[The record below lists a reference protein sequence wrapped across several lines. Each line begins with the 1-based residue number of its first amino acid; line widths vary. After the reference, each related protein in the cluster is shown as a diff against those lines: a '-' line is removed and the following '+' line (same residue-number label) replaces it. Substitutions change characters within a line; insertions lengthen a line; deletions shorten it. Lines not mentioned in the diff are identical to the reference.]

1 MSNQLENINQAI
13 WELKQMIE
21 AEPERRSLRR
31 DLLRFFFESRQH
43 IEKRGGIPEEDR
55 SFLML
60 QERESISCVL
70 LHGAGGTP
78 AEMQPFAEHL
88 FSQGYSVYG
97 VRLPLDPK
105 TADTGF
111 GEYIRS
117 RFPGEKGKQTVQ
129 KIRSS
134 NSWSECLSHSQIVLE
149 TVLGY
154 SPTAY
159 LIGFSFG
166 ATLAL
171 ELALRYPLKGTVLIS
186 PALVPAS
193 NRRYMLF
200 KFWKKIFPSLVKNMA
215 PVRSTM
221 LEFIDNVRTGLKEV
235 PEPMLVIQS
244 ADDPVISARGFQ
256 ILRRVSTHP
265 GSRFVLL
272 ENGGHVIIKGDRS
285 PKVFDICSSFI
296 RDI

>member
-1 MSNQLENINQAI
+1 VSNQLENINQAI

-31 DLLRFFFESRQH
+31 DLLKYFFESRQYV
-43 IEKRGGIPEEDR
+43 EKRGGIPEDER

-60 QERESISCVL
+60 QERESVCCVL

-78 AEMQPFAEHL
+78 GEMQPFAEHL
-88 FSQGYSVYG
+88 FNQGYSVYG

-117 RFPGEKGKQTVQ
+117 RFPGDKGRQVDQ
-129 KIRSS
+129 KLRSS
-134 NSWSECLSHSQIVLE
+134 NSWSECLSHSRIVLE
-149 TVLGY
+149 TALGY
-154 SPTAY
+154 SSATY

-171 ELALRYPLKGTVLIS
+171 ELALKYPLKGTVLIS

-193 NRRYMLF
+193 SRRHMLF
-200 KFWKKIFPSLVKNMA
+200 KFWRRIFPSLVKNMD

-256 ILRRVSTHP
+256 ILRRASSHP
-265 GSRFVLL
+265 GSKFVLL